1 MLEKLWLWLWRRK
14 PILAILVAV
23 PLCVGVV
30 AWKWNEIRVPLGRI
44 ALWVADVTG
53 ARPQDDDAVTVLN
66 ERISR
71 AEARLRGR
79 TTPEEREAYQAQIA
93 AWKAERQKLTAEYLE
108 KKSGTKAQGPTIR
121 ITYSALERRPGVSNV
136 GFRVTTPADRLVSI
150 EWEFNSYLIRN
161 KEARA
166 LGHPAVHEA
175 MTASD
180 IVNSGR
186 AFYLGGVVLSK
197 ASSGIYVPAS
207 LAVLAFRLKKAGW
220 LSATMTLEPDD
231 VFVGTIMTGI
241 PPNAGEALLTMLSLN
256 IGFFPLSLEDPSFSA
271 VHVKD
276 LTEKHGLVSV
286 RGVLGL
292 ILNPF
297 ILSKLTA
304 SDLDVEI
311 GGKKLSDY
319 EVLALRAVGP
329 QRVEPVGA
337 STTSK

>member
-1 MLEKLWLWLWRRK
+1 
-14 PILAILVAV
+14 
-23 PLCVGVV
+23 
-30 AWKWNEIRVPLGRI
+30 
-44 ALWVADVTG
+44 
-53 ARPQDDDAVTVLN
+53 
-66 ERISR
+66 
-71 AEARLRGR
+71 
-79 TTPEEREAYQAQIA
+79 
-93 AWKAERQKLTAEYLE
+93 
-108 KKSGTKAQGPTIR
+108 
-121 ITYSALERRPGVSNV
+121 
-136 GFRVTTPADRLVSI
+136 
-150 EWEFNSYLIRN
+150 
-161 KEARA
+161 
-166 LGHPAVHEA
+166 
-175 MTASD
+175 
-180 IVNSGR
+180 
-186 AFYLGGVVLSK
+186 
-197 ASSGIYVPAS
+197 
-207 LAVLAFRLKKAGW
+207 
-220 LSATMTLEPDD
+220 
-231 VFVGTIMTGI
+231 
-241 PPNAGEALLTMLSLN
+241 MLSLN